1 MEERVGFEPTEDL
14 VRPPS
19 AFEADAIN
27 LALPSLRFILSKN
40 KLEEGKGFEP
50 LEASFK
56 TPFG

>member
-27 LALPSLRFILSKN
+27 LALPSLHFIFIK
-40 KLEEGKGFEP
+40 EQTGRG
-50 LEASFK
+50 
-56 TPFG
+56 